1 MHLVINPQNPEVSVR
16 LADEGFAPYVWCNDF
31 SFEVRA
37 YAQVEAQ
44 LNVEHWPLAMVTP
57 AR

>member
-1 MHLVINPQNPEVSVR
+1 MHLVINPQDPQVSVR

-37 YAQVEAQ
+37 YARADRV
-44 LNVEHWPLAMVTP
+44 
-57 AR
+57 